1 LVVPST
7 HRASIGDRAF
17 AVAGPR
23 AWNSLPPALCSTS
36 TSFITFKKELQSF
49 LFGLSFC
56 LWQRILFIDYV
67 QRSSSSLCRIL
78 RYRNRLNYITL
89 HYTPGVMPASWSTLW
104 RLLWKHGQLLK
115 RQRYYSWSFGWLHGT
130 VVFDRQ
136 TFPVLRSSNFP
147 VTFAY
152 VIRKSWLF
160 RRITTFDYCAL

>member
-1 LVVPST
+1 MWACGGVRVWDSDPSIQGWFSWLPTPPITTVSYSNGSAARRRLCSASTSDLVVPST

-49 LFGLSFC
+49 LFGLSFS

-67 QRSSSSLCRIL
+67 QCSSSSLYRIL

-104 RLLWKHGQLLK
+104 R
-115 RQRYYSWSFGWLHGT
+115 
-130 VVFDRQ
+130 
-136 TFPVLRSSNFP
+136 SSESTGN
-147 VTFAY
+147 Y
-152 VIRKSWLF
+152 
-160 RRITTFDYCAL
+160 